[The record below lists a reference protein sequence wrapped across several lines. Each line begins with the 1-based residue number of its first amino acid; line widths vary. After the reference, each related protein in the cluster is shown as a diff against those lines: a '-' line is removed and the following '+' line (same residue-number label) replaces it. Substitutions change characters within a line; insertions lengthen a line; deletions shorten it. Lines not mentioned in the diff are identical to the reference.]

1 MARPADNYP
10 IKRKEL
16 LTSAENVFLQKGYE
30 QANVDDIL
38 KASGISKGAF
48 YHYFKSKEDVLAASI
63 ENLLDEAVAFL
74 QPTVDDPGLGA
85 LEKFKTF
92 MEQKSAFQTTKLE
105 YAALLGKL
113 MQSGV
118 FQQKYM
124 MAMTQKMV
132 PLFAKIIQQGT
143 DEGVFD
149 VAYPSETA
157 DILLRAIVGVPA
169 SYAYDEYMSDDEKR
183 RRYLLSLRGV
193 IAGTLGIEKDEFSV
207 YDE

>member
-16 LTSAENVFLQKGYE
+16 LISAENVFLQKGYE
-30 QANVDDIL
+30 QANIDDIL

-48 YHYFKSKEDVLAASI
+48 YHYFKSKEEVLAASI
-63 ENLLDEAVAFL
+63 ENMLEEAVAFL
-74 QPTVDDPGLGA
+74 QPTVDDPHLGA

-92 MEQKSAFQTTKLE
+92 MEQKSTFQTEKLQ
-105 YAALLGKL
+105 YAALIGKL

-118 FQQKYM
+118 FQQRYVI
-124 MAMTQKMV
+124 ATTQKMV

-143 DEGVFD
+143 DEGVFH
-149 VAYPSETA
+149 VVYPYETA
-157 DILLRAIVGVPA
+157 DILIRVIVGVPA
-169 SYAYDEYMSDDEKR
+169 SSAYDDYMSDDEKR

-193 IAGTLGIEKDEFSV
+193 IAGALGIEQDGFSV